1 MPIRRQAQS
10 SRSKFTLSDS
20 DSEDEICLTLTR
32 YQEAELGG
40 AFHSRQVATNA
51 TWLNSTSCEYSQ
63 LCRANFK
70 RATEEL
76 TALVKQAYVQHADK
90 TVQEL
95 IFEDVLS
102 AIRQCSRSEK
112 QLQSA
117 RSWPDLTQAS
127 KISSPLAES
136 HFVQA

>member
-32 YQEAELGG
+32 YQEAELGV
-40 AFHSRQVATNA
+40 ALHIRQVIKHATCQGFA
-51 TWLNSTSCEYSQ
+51 SCEYSQ

-102 AIRQCSRSEK
+102 AIRQCSRCER
-112 QLQSA
+112 QLHSA
-117 RSWPDLTQAS
+117 
-127 KISSPLAES
+127 
-136 HFVQA
+136 